1 MTTTFAAATGLLAT
15 LDLLRI
21 EGDGPVL
28 HLRLMRPAKRN
39 AINDTLMQQIHTA
52 MLNLPAQARA
62 LVLSGEGDHFCAGLD
77 LSELSEKSAFEG
89 VRHFRVAAGA
99 GVAKGIELAAKIA
112 THAPLSN

>member
-1 MTTTFAAATGLLAT
+1 MNFSPATGVFAQLN
-15 LDLLRI
+15 LLRA
-21 EGDGPVL
+21 ETSDTLV
-28 HLRLMRPAKRN
+28 HLRRMRPAKRN